1 MESSAETC
9 STLFIPA
16 LYLALG
22 VPSFI
27 FYLPSITPLDFK
39 GSQHSFLR
47 VPRGP
52 TVRQC
57 SQVLTRLSVLY
68 MYIHLITRIE
78 DNPLEGEVVL
88 QGPTWTLRCWS
99 PARLG
104 KTCLC
109 IIGSLW
115 TGDHRFVSRFPSCSY
130 METSSLGRKLLSSSE
145 SAPCELYCYIIIILN
160 SF

>member
-1 MESSAETC
+1 
-9 STLFIPA
+9 
-16 LYLALG
+16 
-22 VPSFI
+22 
-27 FYLPSITPLDFK
+27 
-39 GSQHSFLR
+39 
-47 VPRGP
+47 
-52 TVRQC
+52 
-57 SQVLTRLSVLY
+57 

>member
-1 MESSAETC
+1 MK
-9 STLFIPA
+9 LI
-16 LYLALG
+16 
-22 VPSFI
+22 
-27 FYLPSITPLDFK
+27 
-39 GSQHSFLR
+39 
-47 VPRGP
+47 
-52 TVRQC
+52 
-57 SQVLTRLSVLY
+57 SVS
-68 MYIHLITRIE
+68 
-78 DNPLEGEVVL
+78 EVVIEYSNEYLVVRRRVTEDDLILLCML

>member
-1 MESSAETC
+1 MLSSYLVLQQRF
-9 STLFIPA
+9 LFKPF
-16 LYLALG
+16 LSFH
-22 VPSFI
+22 PSC
-27 FYLPSITPLDFK
+27 LL
-39 GSQHSFLR
+39 
-47 VPRGP
+47 
-52 TVRQC
+52 
-57 SQVLTRLSVLY
+57 
-68 MYIHLITRIE
+68 LITLPVPPFLYNPFRITLLMLWLPRKSCAAQPP
-78 DNPLEGEVVL
+78 NSRLYVL

-99 PARLG
+99 PARLR

>member
-1 MESSAETC
+1 M
-9 STLFIPA
+9 
-16 LYLALG
+16 
-22 VPSFI
+22 
-27 FYLPSITPLDFK
+27 
-39 GSQHSFLR
+39 
-47 VPRGP
+47 
-52 TVRQC
+52 
-57 SQVLTRLSVLY
+57 RLSVLY
-68 MYIHLITRIE
+68 LYIHLITRIE

-104 KTCLC
+104 KMCLC

-145 SAPCELYCYIIIILN
+145 SAPCELYCSTVILSSYLTRSNLSYNHLFLVLNPLPDIRTLELILTALLKALSSIICVRYLAARGGE
-160 SF
+160 